1 MGTYHLLCCFLSA
14 CASGLKHIKEKS
26 VQCILFC
33 CLIKFKQ
40 SNMTLWILRTVILG
54 VCKPN
59 GIMIMSLPVKED
71 KDDSGY
77 TEIDI

>member
-1 MGTYHLLCCFLSA
+1 
-14 CASGLKHIKEKS
+14 
-26 VQCILFC
+26 
-33 CLIKFKQ
+33 
-40 SNMTLWILRTVILG
+40 MTLWILRTVILG